1 MGKRVSILE
10 WQFVENDTDWI
21 GLSVQPLTAD
31 ATSIAPTGK
40 SMLSSLPLRWDAVIF
55 LLLLASAGGW
65 YWRINQSRSPQRAG
79 IVGDQVQLSQ
89 PVVSPD
95 HNALVA
101 RVMDDLR
108 REFRQMDSSTLTG
121 ILTSSSTADLGL
133 TLSILDIQ
141 GDQAIILIVKPA
153 ARGTPVYGQTRFYE
167 RTAEGWRQPLANIQ
181 PTQQQAQERQQHGR
195 TIDDYEGTTNF
206 MPNS

>member
-1 MGKRVSILE
+1 MGKRVSMLE

-21 GLSVQPLTAD
+21 GLSVQPLTRD
-31 ATSIAPTGK
+31 ATSIAPIGR
-40 SMLSSLPLRWDAVIF
+40 SMLGSLPLRWDVVIF

-65 YWRINQSRSPQRAG
+65 YWRTNQSRSPQRAG
-79 IVGDQVQLSQ
+79 IVGDQVQLPQ

-153 ARGTPVYGQTRFYE
+153 ARGAPVYRQTRFYE
-167 RTAEGWRQPLANIQ
+167 RTAEGWRQPSADAALWG
-181 PTQQQAQERQQHGR
+181 PERSLESLPSSFTSVTMMHKR
-195 TIDDYEGTTNF
+195 
-206 MPNS
+206 